1 MKGKQLRK
9 ALALIGGFVGS
20 AAMAMGPAYATWS
33 FATTASNTGT
43 ASVSVADSLPT
54 PTITQSGSW
63 LSQTA
68 VIGLNLSHAP
78 SSQFKEHLSTSAS
91 GYDATGASYSGK
103 TLDAYSGN
111 LALGHVN
118 SASYSVSAWSQDTT
132 DWPSPTATQ
141 TFSMPAP
148 NNNMTCSITSPTG
161 HYHVG
166 ETVGFVY
173 TYTEASNPDVLANI
187 ANSVYANFIW
197 TTDSTATSG
206 GWSWLL
212 SAFTKKSGVIG
223 SGNPTTWTH
232 ADTNTISANA
242 TYYIRCQIRDGI
254 TGLYSTWK
262 TIATVSPVEAAADI
276 TTSQQPH
283 ESLGISSN
291 PSSWALSYR
300 ASVSFSYT
308 DCGRYYT
315 YYYYSTTNSKPAMPT
330 DGFAGTNNG
339 VWQRTGLTNSSF
351 VVENLTSSYQTYY
364 WWVWAGCNLTNTSTY
379 SNAKSGT
386 MSLSAAVEAP
396 SCITAQNS
404 VFMFTRDAGFGWKN
418 NSSYI
423 VDMTGQQTGDHSW
436 GPDTK
441 SSTSYA
447 AGHGASFTAEW
458 AGVTG
463 GTIYSYCKI
472 TFSGVTSGW
481 YKTWKDYNT
490 GNSTPNST
498 SYYGTSNPT

>member
-20 AAMAMGPAYATWS
+20 AAMATGPAYATWS

-43 ASVSVADSLPT
+43 ASVSVGGEIDT
-54 PTITQSGSW
+54 PSI
-63 LSQTA
+63 
-68 VIGLNLSHAP
+68 
-78 SSQFKEHLSTSAS
+78 SAS
-91 GYDATGASYSGK
+91 GGWLNQTVLFENNDDYIDGTLHYSGY
-103 TLDAYSGN
+103 TSGSAGVTVTHGPDNTYSI
-111 LALGHVN
+111 ALGHVG
-118 SASYSVSAWSQDTT
+118 AGTYSYSAYMTSPNA
-132 DWPSPTATQ
+132 WPSQMATQ

-166 ETVGFVY
+166 ETVSFTY
-173 TYTEASNPDVLANI
+173 TYTEATYPTVLAGI
-187 ANSVYANFIW
+187 QSSVNANFIW

-206 GWSWLL
+206 GWNWSLNM
-212 SAFTKKSGVIG
+212 FTHSG
-223 SGNPTTWTH
+223 TTWTH
-232 ADTNTISANA
+232 TDINTISANA
-242 TYYIRCQIRDGI
+242 TYYIRCRIKDGI
-254 TGLYSTWK
+254 TGLYSAWK

-283 ESLGISSN
+283 ASLGISSN

-300 ASVSFSYT
+300 MSVSFSYT

-339 VWQRTGLTNSSF
+339 VWHRTGSTNSSF
-351 VVENLTSSYQTYY
+351 VIENLTSSRQTYY
-364 WWVWAGCNLTNTSTY
+364 WWVWAGCSLTKTSTY
-379 SNAKSGT
+379 SNAKSGAVT
-386 MSLSAAVEAP
+386 LSAAVAAP
-396 SCITAQNS
+396 SCINAQNS
-404 VFMFTRDAGFGWKN
+404 QYVFTRSAFFEWRN
-418 NSSYI
+418 NSSYT

-436 GPDTK
+436 GPDTNTSVAAG
-441 SSTSYA
+441 SSTSFA
-447 AGHGASFTAEW
+447 RSW
-458 AGVTG
+458 AGMTG

-490 GNSTPNST
+490 GNATPNST

>member
-20 AAMAMGPAYATWS
+20 AAMATGPAYATWAFS
-33 FATTASNTGT
+33 TTASNSMQADISVGGNLT
-43 ASVSVADSLPT
+43 APT
-54 PTITQSGSW
+54 LTQSGDW
-63 LSQTA
+63 LSQTMK
-68 VIGLNLSHAP
+68 ISNP
-78 SSQFKEHLSTSAS
+78 NSSSVTTNYSFVFVGQAS
-91 GYDATGASYSGK
+91 GSKTIDGSGSTIVSLGHPNVASYSIS
-103 TLDAYSGN
+103 AN
-111 LALGHVN
+111 LTDP
-118 SASYSVSAWSQDTT
+118 SV
-132 DWPSPTATQ
+132 WPSQTTTQ
-141 TFSMPAP
+141 SFSTPAP

-166 ETVGFVY
+166 ETVSFTY
-173 TYTEASNPDVLANI
+173 TYTEATYPTVLAGI
-187 ANSVYANFIW
+187 QSSVNANFIW

-206 GWSWLL
+206 GWNWSLNM
-212 SAFTKKSGVIG
+212 FTHSG
-223 SGNPTTWTH
+223 TTWTH
-232 ADTNTISANA
+232 TDINTISANA
-242 TYYIRCQIRDGI
+242 TYYIRCQIKDGI
-254 TGLYSTWK
+254 TGLYSAWK

-276 TTSQQPH
+276 TTSQQPYA
-283 ESLGISSN
+283 SLGISSN

-339 VWQRTGLTNSSF
+339 VWHRTGSTNSSF
-351 VVENLTSSYQTYY
+351 VIENLTSSHQTYY
-364 WWVWAGCNLTNTSTY
+364 WWVWAGCNLTKTSTY

-386 MSLSAAVEAP
+386 VTLSAAVEAP

-404 VFMFTRDAGFGWKN
+404 QFMFTRTASFEWRN
-418 NSSYI
+418 NSSYT

-436 GPDTK
+436 GPDTNTAVAAG
-441 SSTSYA
+441 SSTSFA
-447 AGHGASFTAEW
+447 TGW
-458 AGVTG
+458 AGMTG

-481 YKTWKDYNT
+481 YKTWKDYST
-490 GNSTPNST
+490 GNATPNFT

>member
-20 AAMAMGPAYATWS
+20 AAMATGPAYATWAFS
-33 FATTASNTGT
+33 TTASNSMQADISVGGNLT
-43 ASVSVADSLPT
+43 APT
-54 PTITQSGSW
+54 LTQSGDW
-63 LSQTA
+63 LSQT
-68 VIGLNLSHAP
+68 IKISNP
-78 SSQFKEHLSTSAS
+78 NSSSVTTNYSGQAS
-91 GYDATGASYSGK
+91 GSKTIDGSGSTIVSLGHPNVASYSIS
-103 TLDAYSGN
+103 AN
-111 LALGHVN
+111 LTDP
-118 SASYSVSAWSQDTT
+118 SV
-132 DWPSPTATQ
+132 WPSQTTTQ
-141 TFSMPAP
+141 SFSTPAP

-166 ETVGFVY
+166 ETVSFTY
-173 TYTEASNPDVLANI
+173 TYTEATYPTVLAGI
-187 ANSVYANFIW
+187 QSSVNANFIW

-206 GWSWLL
+206 GWNWSLNM
-212 SAFTKKSGVIG
+212 FTHSG
-223 SGNPTTWTH
+223 TTWTH
-232 ADTNTISANA
+232 TDINTISANA
-242 TYYIRCQIRDGI
+242 TYYIRCQIKDGI
-254 TGLYSTWK
+254 TGLYSAWK
-262 TIATVSPVEAAADI
+262 TIATVAPVASAADI
-276 TTSQQPH
+276 TTHQYLPDSPQ
-283 ESLGISSN
+283 ISSN

-308 DCGRYYT
+308 DCGYYYT

-339 VWQRTGLTNSSF
+339 VWHRTGSTNSSF
-351 VVENLTSSYQTYY
+351 VIENLTSSHQTYY
-364 WWVWAGCNLTNTSTY
+364 WWVWAGCNLTKTSTY

-386 MSLSAAVEAP
+386 VSLSAAVAAP
-396 SCITAQNS
+396 SCIAAQNS
-404 VFMFTRDAGFGWKN
+404 QFMFTRDGAFGWRN

-441 SSTSYA
+441 SSNGSYA
-447 AGHGASFTAEW
+447 AGKGASFTASW

-490 GNSTPNST
+490 GNTTPNST
-498 SYYGTSNPT
+498 SYYGTSNPI